1 MIKKLSSHR
10 GQGILSLYKSL
21 NRTDVAEQLLPYLR
35 SPAVQNTIEYQDIDE
50 LLKVLSSMSNNIF
63 NMND

>member
-21 NRTDVAEQLLPYLR
+21 AQLDYFQVADKCISRVYTCTPDIK
-35 SPAVQNTIEYQDIDE
+35 QNEATKACEE
-50 LLKVLSSMSNNIF
+50 SK
-63 NMND
+63 